1 MKKALSKILNSILAI
16 LVYLVFALDRVIM
29 AWTFKELPSFLTW
42 LESDFDY
49 TTYEPLKKS
58 TMRVFTFACLGVFHY
73 FAVWWLIIV
82 FWIAFVVVV
91 GVIGYKDIKKQ
102 KV

>member
-1 MKKALSKILNSILAI
+1 MKKAISKTLNAILAI

-29 AWTFKELPSFLTW
+29 AFTFRELPSFLTW

-58 TMRVFTFACLGVFHY
+58 ATRVFIFACLGMFQY
-73 FAVWWLIIV
+73 FAAWWVILV
-82 FWIAFVVVV
+82 FWVAFFVVI
-91 GVIGYKDIKKQ
+91 GIIGYRDIKKQ
-102 KV
+102 KK